1 MRISQEKK
9 PQSPPNQTIE
19 PADLIIE
26 YAKNLIE
33 KSGFHPKNMLEVM
46 SLMQPKTTPTAYF
59 NGIIRASVNAIISSK
74 TRIFINNNIKTL
86 ELVTRVLASLKAINN
101 PVCNGVKLED
111 LTQLFSPEN
120 AELKK
125 PILEFCAS
133 ELTAEELEQI
143 QKTNDEF
150 YDWFLKKNPRCNDT
164 KEDTNQLKKELLK
177 RLERKL
183 ALLNKIEIN
192 DELVNTI
199 TTIHQL
205 ITSNETD
212 ITKKKQME
220 HLEPKIKG
228 IIFDHIMTVY
238 IVYDDQSPQL
248 KFLPEKENELIAFY
262 KKLYDTT
269 EISAQQEK
277 KIRSTLHD
285 RLIITPLINACEEYK
300 RSTYPLFRT
309 NESNR
314 LLNTLYTTLKCTS
327 DDPEKQR
334 SGLRRDLVGIKGK
347 KGFEIFAKF
356 LICNGVLDNE
366 ERLSEK
372 LFSEKTHN
380 NERKYTP

>member
-1 MRISQEKK
+1 
-9 PQSPPNQTIE
+9 
-19 PADLIIE
+19 
-26 YAKNLIE
+26 
-33 KSGFHPKNMLEVM
+33 
-46 SLMQPKTTPTAYF
+46 
-59 NGIIRASVNAIISSK
+59 
-74 TRIFINNNIKTL
+74 
-86 ELVTRVLASLKAINN
+86 
-101 PVCNGVKLED
+101 
-111 LTQLFSPEN
+111 
-120 AELKK
+120 
-125 PILEFCAS
+125 
-133 ELTAEELEQI
+133 
-143 QKTNDEF
+143 
-150 YDWFLKKNPRCNDT
+150 T

-183 ALLNKIEIN
+183 ALSNKIEIN

-228 IIFDHIMTVY
+228 IIFDHIMTIY

-269 EISAQQEK
+269 EISAQEEK